1 MESSTTFVLDTN
13 VLIDRPDA
21 IGQFGLR
28 GNVVIPFMVITELDS
43 LKGNP
48 LVGHAAR
55 AARREMIKIFGAPNG
70 ELRLEAE
77 LKSGFS
83 ARVVEVDEQF
93 ACSIIFKL
101 DIGREHRNDA
111 RILAT
116 AIAIDKSSDGPT
128 VVVSGDLWVRFHAR
142 KFGLQTDEIEPT
154 REERP
159 LGFVIV
165 EHTTRSVERLNN
177 GESIVVPQKV
187 ATLCPNQPVRVSNRC
202 GGASAIGIVDADG
215 TRIKPLREEAYSGIL
230 GIAPKDIDQ
239 SVALHALLTPADEI
253 PLVTIEGKAGSGKT
267 LLALA
272 AAYLAVQEGH
282 YDRII
287 IGRSLEPVGK
297 DVGYLKGTLEE
308 KLDPWLKM
316 FADNRDVIA
325 RAMQVSQTLTRRERG
340 SRIVYSD
347 VSLPNWEYFSIT
359 HLRGRTYSRAF
370 IIIDEAQNLD
380 ERTARD
386 ILTRVGEDT
395 KMVLLGSPSQADK
408 HHQEC
413 GFRYFSSRGATSR
426 LASHVVLHQCHRSPL
441 ALWASE
447 VH

>member
-13 VLIDRPDA
+13 VLIDCPRA
-21 IGQFGLR
+21 IDLFGAR
-28 GNVVIPFMVITELDS
+28 GNVTIPFMVITELDS

-48 LVGHAAR
+48 LVGHPAR
-55 AARREMIKIFGAPNG
+55 AARRELIKIFGAPNG

-83 ARVVEVDEQF
+83 ARVVEVDERF
-93 ACSIIFKL
+93 ACSIIYKL

-116 AIAIDKSSDGPT
+116 AIAQSSHGPT
-128 VVVSGDLWVRFHAR
+128 VIVSGDLWVRFHAS
-142 KFGLQTDEIEPT
+142 KFGLLTEEIEPT
-154 REERP
+154 REEMP
-159 LGFVIV
+159 LGLVVV
-165 EHTTRSVERLNN
+165 EHAASSVTRLGA
-177 GESIVVPQKV
+177 GESIIVPQKV
-187 ATLCPNQPVRVSNRC
+187 APLHPNQPVRVSNRC

-215 TRIKPLREEAYSGIL
+215 KRIKPLREEAYSGIL

-239 SVALHALLTPADEI
+239 SIAIHALLAPADEI

-316 FADNRDVIA
+316 FADNRNVIA
-325 RAMQVSQTLTRRERG
+325 RAMQASLPPRRLEKG
-340 SRIVYSD
+340 SRTVYSD
-347 VSLPNWEYFSIT
+347 VSIPDWEYFSIT

-386 ILTRVGEDT
+386 VLTRAGEGT
-395 KMVLLGSPSQADK
+395 RIVLLGSPSQTDR
-408 HHQEC
+408 HDQEC

-426 LASHVVLHQCHRSPL
+426 LAAHVVLGQCHRSPL